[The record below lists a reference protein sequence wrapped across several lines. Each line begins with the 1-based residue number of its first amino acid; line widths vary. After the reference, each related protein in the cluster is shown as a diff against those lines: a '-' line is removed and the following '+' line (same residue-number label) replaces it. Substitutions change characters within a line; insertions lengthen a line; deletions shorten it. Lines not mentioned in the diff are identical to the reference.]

1 MKATIVY
8 NTKEEPRV
16 LIELESAEERRIL
29 TDKVDA
35 LKLIRVGYSNE
46 VVADLAFEVV
56 NEVVDR

>member
-1 MKATIVY
+1 MKASIVY

-35 LKLIRVGYSNE
+35 LKLIRVGYNNE
-46 VVADLAFEVV
+46 VVTDLAFEVIQ
-56 NEVVDR
+56 ESDA